1 MSDCGEKVKELAAR
15 KIRGQ
20 FGVKSVDL
28 KDKYPVI
35 EAEFVTFPFGGSR
48 PNTQIGIGL
57 C

>member
-28 KDKYPVI
+28 KDKYQVT
-35 EAEFVTFPFGGSR
+35 EAEFVRFPFGASG
-48 PNTQIGIGL
+48 PNIQIGIGL